1 MLLASGWKQLAKCDR
16 PRVRIPIE
24 PLGDLF
30 VFASFSIQ
38 DFERR
43 RGVLLGSRLSTAGL
57 SVMEMIIR
65 FRVWNELSV
74 DTPGM
79 GFRLAMVF
87 LYFCCRSTVSWAIL
101 LG

>member
-1 MLLASGWKQLAKCDR
+1 
-16 PRVRIPIE
+16 
-24 PLGDLF
+24 
-30 VFASFSIQ
+30 
-38 DFERR
+38 
-43 RGVLLGSRLSTAGL
+43 
-57 SVMEMIIR
+57 MEMIIR

-79 GFRLAMVF
+79 GFRLAMIF